1 MQEYS
6 LESGLN
12 VNLDSEQRVRGRS
25 WVPEQGLAI
34 EEPRRLDVDRERHP
48 RVYSGHGSVEDE
60 AELGLAQR
68 ISLRIELSFV
78 DTSEASDCH
87 SWY

>member
-6 LESGLN
+6 FESGLN

-34 EEPRRLDVDRERHP
+34 EEPRRLDVDRECHP
-48 RVYSGHGSVEDE
+48 RVDSGHGPVEDE
-60 AELGLAQR
+60 SELGLAER
-68 ISLRIELSFV
+68 VSLRIELRLV